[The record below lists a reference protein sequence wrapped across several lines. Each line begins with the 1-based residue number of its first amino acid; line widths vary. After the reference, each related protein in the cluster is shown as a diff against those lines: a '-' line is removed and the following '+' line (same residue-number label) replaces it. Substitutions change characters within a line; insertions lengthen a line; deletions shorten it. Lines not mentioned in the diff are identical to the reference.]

1 MTKDKPVKKEIVYEP
16 ISIVTSEF
24 AVIQR
29 MLGEIAKAFRSSDNE
44 GELPV
49 IV

>member
-16 ISIVTSEF
+16 VSAVTSEL

-29 MLGEIAKAFRSSDNE
+29 MLGEMAKAFRSWHNE
-44 GELPV
+44 GDLPV